1 MAYNP
6 YEDKSLHLTV
16 PTDPITEL
24 HDREAFNDVIR
35 HGDIVTGFRISR
47 SLRHL
52 PGWLNRPLRVLI
64 LIYVVMFLVLGIKDT
79 AALLLP
85 FLP

>member
-47 SLRHL
+47 SLQHL
-52 PGWLNRPLRVLI
+52 PAWLGRPLRFLI
-64 LIYVVMFLVLGIKDT
+64 LAYVIVFLSLVIKDT